1 MILLGRE
8 QHSPFFIGLHD
19 TAIGVWVTFV
29 GKFSSSPDRVGR
41 IRLIYCIT
49 TVTRDR
55 HPLFT
60 DINAARLLVHEL
72 RRLHEYG
79 DVTSYDRAARK
90 HDDIRRID
98 RYIVANPLRAGLVQ
112 NIGDYPHWDCI
123 WMTD

>member
-29 GKFSSSPDRVGR
+29 GKFSSSP
-41 IRLIYCIT
+41 
-49 TVTRDR
+49 DR

-90 HDDIRRID
+90 HDDIRRIA